1 MNNEHLLCPV
11 KYAACFSAHV
21 RNLEPDP
28 DKFAHRESLVE
39 SLLGGRRRESV
50 MEARER
56 EFLSRQ
62 QEVRELMEQYNGK
75 DKRKIDNTLNEV
87 LADRPD
93 DE

>member
-1 MNNEHLLCPV
+1 M
-11 KYAACFSAHV
+11 
-21 RNLEPDP
+21 D
-28 DKFAHRESLVE
+28 SLM
-39 SLLGGRRRESV
+39 GGRRRETV

-62 QEVRELMEQYNGK
+62 QEVRELMEQYNKK
-75 DKRKIDNTLNEV
+75 DKKKIDSTLNEV